1 MTANVT
7 FTPQARALLKS
18 MPDSRIAPV
27 GNAAKAIAL
36 GRGSN
41 VAGVEDVRAALL
53 CAGDA
58 FLPEPGEYEEGE

>member
-1 MTANVT
+1 MTAVT
-7 FTPQARALLKS
+7 FTPQARRELAAL
-18 MPDSRIAPV
+18 PNDRRGPV
-27 GNAAKAIAL
+27 GNAAKIIAL

-58 FLPEPGEYEEGE
+58 FLPEPGEYEEAQ